1 VRVESGRYAT
11 ALFSGKSSRE
21 LLTVQVFVKV
31 SPGDYDRLLN
41 RVPAGSLLHDVLK
54 TGVIIDRGGTD
65 VMVYILCEK
74 VDANLL
80 LRVAEQLRPKAVLQ
94 FEPKVRHSPWS
105 RS

>member
-1 VRVESGRYAT
+1 
-11 ALFSGKSSRE
+11 
-21 LLTVQVFVKV
+21 VQVFLKV

-74 VDANLL
+74 MDANLL
-80 LRVAEQLRPKAVLQ
+80 FRVAEHLRPKVVLQ
-94 FEPKVRHSPWS
+94 IEPKVRHSPWS